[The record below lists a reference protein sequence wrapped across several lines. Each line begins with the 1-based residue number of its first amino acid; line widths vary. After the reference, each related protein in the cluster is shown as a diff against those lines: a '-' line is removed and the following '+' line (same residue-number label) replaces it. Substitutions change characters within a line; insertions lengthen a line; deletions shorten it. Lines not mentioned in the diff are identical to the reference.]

1 MDVNMNEGI
10 TSRVLG
16 PKDLRDGQLVQRF
29 SCQEYVYEVGRGE
42 GGIWLSRAVYAIEAR
57 IGVSPKDNKK
67 SYKVVPYGNGCW
79 VRDDGPWC
87 ETCYSK

>member
-1 MDVNMNEGI
+1 MNEGI
-10 TSRVLG
+10 TSRVLAA
-16 PKDLRDGQLVQRF
+16 KDLREGQLVQRF
-29 SCQEYVYEVGRGE
+29 SCQEYVYEVGQGE

-87 ETCYSK
+87 ETFYSRK